1 MCSSWVVLQCFL
13 APRDYIKTDAFLTLK
28 AFSLLVWQTL
38 QNSGKYEQFLQYKFW
53 IPIFHDQIIRSYY
66 LGNLDESD
74 EPFTPLCLN
83 QFTFLYSA
91 LKNESS
97 SACERIII
105 SFDRCSI
112 ASRLAQSGG
121 WATNVL
127 EKKQMEKN
135 WSFRHSVPYFSMSVQ
150 ALINQ
155 LSEVPNY
162 LICTEFNSSY
172 KPMHLRFFFFN

>member
-1 MCSSWVVLQCFL
+1 MKIQG
-13 APRDYIKTDAFLTLK
+13 DMN
-28 AFSLLVWQTL
+28 
-38 QNSGKYEQFLQYKFW
+38 NSYSEYKFW
-53 IPIFHDQIIRSYY
+53 IPIFYDQIIRSYY

-74 EPFTPLCLN
+74 EPFTPMCLN

-112 ASRLAQSGG
+112 ASTLSQTGG
-121 WATNVL
+121 RPTNVL
-127 EKKQMEKN
+127 KKKQLEKN
-135 WSFRHSVPYFSMSVQ
+135 WSFRHSVPYFSLSVQ
-150 ALINQ
+150 APINQ

-162 LICTEFNSSY
+162 LICIEFNSSY
-172 KPMHLRFFFFN
+172 KPKHLGWFFLIVCWLYTDVLHHTWKHWTHIYIF